1 MTDRI
6 LRAALVALCLAGVL
20 VAGYLLSAR
29 WGHTELICSTG
40 GCETVQ
46 SSSYA
51 ELFGI
56 PVAAAGLV
64 GYLLIGASALVNTA
78 PARPVGAALA
88 LGALAFS
95 AYLLVI
101 QLAVIGAVC
110 DWCLA
115 SDAISTVVAG
125 LALLRLRQAT
135 AAPAGRI
142 LMRTT

>member
-29 WGHTELICSTG
+29 WGNTELICSTG

-56 PVAAAGLV
+56 PVAAAGLF
-64 GYLLIGASALVNTA
+64 GYLLIGASALVSTA
-78 PARPVGAALA
+78 LARAVGAALA

>member
-6 LRAALVALCLAGVL
+6 LRSALVALCLAGVS

-29 WGHTELICSTG
+29 WGNTELICSTG

-78 PARPVGAALA
+78 LARAVGAALA

-125 LALLRLRQAT
+125 LALLRLRAAT
-135 AAPAGRI
+135 AAPEGRM
-142 LMRTT
+142 LTRTT

>member
-6 LRAALVALCLAGVL
+6 LRAALVALCLAGVS

-29 WGHTELICSTG
+29 WGKTELICSTG

-46 SSSYA
+46 SSPYA

-64 GYLLIGASALVNTA
+64 GYLLIGASALVSSA
-78 PARPVGAALA
+78 LARAVGAALA

-115 SDAISTVVAG
+115 SDAVATVVAG
-125 LALLRLRQAT
+125 LALLRLRAAT
-135 AAPAGRI
+135 AAPERRI
-142 LMRTT
+142 VTRTT

>member
-29 WGHTELICSTG
+29 WGNTELICSTG

>member
-29 WGHTELICSTG
+29 WGNTELICSTG

-64 GYLLIGASALVNTA
+64 GYLLIGASALVSTA
-78 PARPVGAALA
+78 LARAVGAALA